1 MLTYDF
7 FSIMK
12 AVQGSAAPFP
22 WLNSIPNWKKVAF
35 PLALVTFGDIA
46 VEEPEDDQ

>member
-12 AVQGSAAPFP
+12 AVQGSAPPFP
-22 WLNSIPNWKKVAF
+22 WLASIPSWKKVPF
-35 PLALVTFGDIA
+35 PLALVAFGDVP